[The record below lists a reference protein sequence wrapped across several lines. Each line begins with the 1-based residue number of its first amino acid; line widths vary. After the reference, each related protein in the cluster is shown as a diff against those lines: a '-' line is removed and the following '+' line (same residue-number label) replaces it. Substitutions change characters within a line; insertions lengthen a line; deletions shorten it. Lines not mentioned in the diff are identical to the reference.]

1 MADKISNLLISL
13 KNGGSAGKTTVI
25 VPATNLSGEIAKALF
40 KAGYIASYAKKSR
53 LKGDVLELGIS
64 YVDTKPRIHDVKR
77 VSKSSRRV
85 YIGVHDVKPIKN
97 GRGLLVLSTPKGILT
112 GEEARTQHVGGEALF
127 EIW

>member
-1 MADKISNLLISL
+1 MDKAANLLISL
-13 KNGGSAGKTTVI
+13 KNGGNAGKETVM
-25 VPATNLSGEIAKALF
+25 VPFSKFTGEIAKTLF
-40 KAGYIASYAKKSR
+40 QAGYIASYAKKSR
-53 LKGDVLELGIS
+53 AKGDVLELGVL

-85 YIGVHDVKPIKN
+85 YYGVHDVKPIKN

-112 GEEARTQHVGGEALF
+112 GEQARQENVGGEALF